1 MAGIIE
7 IWDRRP
13 DSPHLLALDLLDL
26 LPLVAP
32 EGRQLVW
39 AILELEG
46 EGVLPND
53 RYRQETE
60 DSPTGAVVSWDE
72 LIAIARAVK
81 QVLWGVF
88 VGCTAASVIPRLH
101 PDTDLYSQSEIVI
114 EAIDSTYWRVYARDD
129 RVLQRLGAAFREVKM
144 VALSREA

>member
-13 DSPHLLALDLLDL
+13 DNPRLLALDLVDL
-26 LPLVAP
+26 LALVAP

-46 EGVLPND
+46 EGVLPDD
-53 RYRQETE
+53 RYRQEIE
-60 DSPTGAVVSWDE
+60 ASPTGAVVNWDE
-72 LIAIARAVK
+72 LVAIAHALK
-81 QVLWGVF
+81 QVIWGVF
-88 VGCTAASVIPRLH
+88 VGCTDASAVPSLH
-101 PDTDLYSQSEIVI
+101 PDADLYNPSEIVI

-129 RVLQRLGAAFREVKM
+129 RVLQRLGAAFRDVKM
-144 VALSREA
+144 VALSSQA